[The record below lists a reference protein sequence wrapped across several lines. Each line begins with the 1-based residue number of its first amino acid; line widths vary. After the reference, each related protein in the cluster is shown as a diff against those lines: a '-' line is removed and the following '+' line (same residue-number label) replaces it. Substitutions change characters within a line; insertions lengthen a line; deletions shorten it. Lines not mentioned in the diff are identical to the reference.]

1 MITGTEAGLRLY
13 LEEIVSLLGE
23 TITSQSWSTKAQAAA
38 AMSSVASTLKER
50 LGPPHLG
57 HLLNTLLAGLSGRTW
72 TGKEAL
78 LQAIDTVCTYCRS
91 VDIVGQ
97 LYTVKVHRTGQLYT
111 MYCNSR
117 LIEQVSCI
125 VIYQPITGPTVL
137 RCGKGYMFVYHF
149 REALQNESDKEQ
161 PTVATVITTSLLH
174 KWGNYCDTL

>member
-57 HLLNTLLAGLSGRTW
+57 HLLNTLLAGLYGRTW

-91 VDIVGQ
+91 VDIAGQ
-97 LYTVKVHRTGQLYT
+97 LYNLKVHRAGQLYT
-111 MYCNSR
+111 MYCHCQWT
-117 LIEQVSCI
+117 E
-125 VIYQPITGPTVL
+125 
-137 RCGKGYMFVYHF
+137 
-149 REALQNESDKEQ
+149 
-161 PTVATVITTSLLH
+161 
-174 KWGNYCDTL
+174 

>member
-23 TITSQSWSTKAQAAA
+23 TITSQSWSTKAQAAV

-57 HLLNTLLAGLSGRTW
+57 HLLNTLLAGLYGRTW

-91 VDIVGQ
+91 VDKASQLKTFIVRG
-97 LYTVKVHRTGQLYT
+97 LSRSTV
-111 MYCNSR
+111 YCKS
-117 LIEQVSCI
+117 S
-125 VIYQPITGPTVL
+125 
-137 RCGKGYMFVYHF
+137 
-149 REALQNESDKEQ
+149 
-161 PTVATVITTSLLH
+161 
-174 KWGNYCDTL
+174 